1 MTSLRLVTPAFAREQ
16 VLRRVP
22 LHGAATV
29 LELGWALPWLCP
41 RAIRRALRRLH
52 RAGEVIKE
60 VPVDGPFRWSR
71 RLQEEAEQ

>member
-41 RAIRRALRRLH
+41 RTIRRALRRLH

-60 VPVDGPFRWSR
+60 VQTDGPFRWSR
-71 RLQEEAEQ
+71 RLPEGAE